1 MKTSKKFYAAPE
13 IQEAR
18 RISEMKS
25 LSYEDRIKRLFALIE
40 ISFKIKKASKTPNL

>member
-1 MKTSKKFYAAPE
+1 MKTSKIIYAAPQ
-13 IQEAR
+13 IHEAKR
-18 RISEMKS
+18 VSEMKS